1 MATNTCPNCGEKVD
15 TKTDFC
21 TKCGAAL
28 KGVDNK
34 DSVAIQRT
42 VTWFL
47 KYARHITSI
56 CMCIGCIMIVVGIM
70 MMGDE
75 TPGAATV
82 IFGGVVVIGF
92 GIIYAKDAEWK
103 AYMLKS
109 THEINKKMK

>member
-1 MATNTCPNCGEKVD
+1 
-15 TKTDFC
+15 
-21 TKCGAAL
+21 
-28 KGVDNK
+28 
-34 DSVAIQRT
+34 
-42 VTWFL
+42 
-47 KYARHITSI
+47 
-56 CMCIGCIMIVVGIM
+56 MI
-70 MMGDE
+70 GDE